1 MDNLR
6 TKICQCGHC
15 MTAEDIKP
23 PFERVPV
30 GFYGGIV
37 KKFSEATCE
46 CGRKYKLYLKPV
58 PHSWAVVDMEPAED
72 EKPDYTVMTNA
83 ALIAI
88 LTERGIEIPK
98 KATKA
103 DLISLIE
110 GM

>member
-58 PHSWAVVDMEPAED
+58 PHSWAVVDMELINI
-72 EKPDYTVMTNA
+72 DYASMTNA
-83 ALIAI
+83 ELTAI
-88 LTERGIEIPK
+88 LKEKGVDIPK
-98 KATKA
+98 RANKEE
-103 DLISLIE
+103 LIRLI
-110 GM
+110 G